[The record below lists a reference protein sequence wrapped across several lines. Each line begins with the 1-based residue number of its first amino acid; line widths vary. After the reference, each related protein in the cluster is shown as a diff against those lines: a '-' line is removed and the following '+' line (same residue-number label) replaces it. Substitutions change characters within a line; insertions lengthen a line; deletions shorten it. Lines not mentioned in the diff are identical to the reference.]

1 MALLVVG
8 FVISALTTRSGVQVT
23 ITGEAMADR
32 ARLLTVPP
40 GTIMRDDLGAT
51 ASGKLVQIEV
61 LNGCGIPGV
70 ANQFTDHL
78 RNYGFDVV
86 RFTNAQRYDYPR
98 TLVVNR
104 GTDFTHAQAV
114 AQFLG
119 VEPSAVENLPD
130 PALQLDVTVVVGQDY
145 ASLIAFRDM
154 QSSAR

>member
-23 ITGEAMADR
+23 ITAEGMADR

-40 GTIMRDDLGAT
+40 GTTLRENLGT
-51 ASGKLVQIEV
+51 TTSSELVQIEV

-104 GTDFTHAQAV
+104 GADFNRAQAV

-145 ASLIAFRDM
+145 ASLSAFRDM
-154 QSSAR
+154 HSAAR